1 MIKLIRLFGLFV
13 IICLIYGL
21 GSAFNGEESS
31 KNVDIPKQQSTEI
44 VDNYNLE
51 DYVSTNYVDENS
63 NYQIQNQNDVTIKQS
78 EEKDTINEKIETK
91 LFDEDVSLKEK
102 DEENIKESNE
112 IIKEESNETIKD
124 YEVKEVTNNSSDE
137 VDNSSNDNTK
147 TGDEIIDKELEIDT
161 EIEELPKEKDIP
173 EVDEE
178 YERLK
183 KLYKYKTGTE
193 CYYASLKAYSQTY
206 QENYENAGCISGA
219 YKGEFLGYRIIIY
232 FVDGTSMY
240 YDEAI

>member
-13 IICLIYGL
+13 VICLIYGV

-31 KNVDIPKQQSTEI
+31 KNVDIPKGQSTEI
-44 VDNYNLE
+44 VDNYNFE

-78 EEKDTINEKIETK
+78 EEKDTIDEKTETK

-112 IIKEESNETIKD
+112 TIKD

-137 VDNSSNDNTK
+137 VDNLSNDNTK
-147 TGDEIIDKELEIDT
+147 TGDEIIDKELAIDT
-161 EIEELPKEKDIP
+161 KIEELPKEKDIP

>member
-13 IICLIYGL
+13 IICLICGL
-21 GSAFNGEESS
+21 GNAFNGNESS
-31 KNVDIPKQQSTEI
+31 KTNDELKEQSTEI
-44 VDNYNLE
+44 VENYNSE
-51 DYVSTNYVDENS
+51 NYVSTEPVDES
-63 NYQIQNQNDVTIKQS
+63 NDYQVQNQNDVTIKQS

-112 IIKEESNETIKD
+112 IIKD
-124 YEVKEVTNNSSDE
+124 YEVKEVTKNSSDE

-147 TGDEIIDKELEIDT
+147 TNDEIIDKEPEIDS